1 MYDYRIGEK
10 FIIHSYKH
18 DGNIHRSW
26 DEAVLLDIKEDYLV
40 FGNERTKVVESDGRT
55 WRTREPAILFFYK
68 NDWFNVIGQLKYDG
82 IYYYCNMASPFI
94 IEDRTI
100 KYIDYDL
107 DLRVFPD
114 GAFKIL
120 DRGEYKYHKNKMHY
134 PNEIDFILKSDL
146 SKLID
151 VVRAKDGPFSHR
163 LINEY
168 YKKYNELIKE
178 ITYKE

>member
-26 DEAVLLDIKEDYLV
+26 DEAVLLEINDDYLV
-40 FGNERTKVVESDGRT
+40 FGNENTKVVESDGRT

-68 NDWFNVIGQLKYDG
+68 NDWYNVIGQMKHDG
-82 IYYYCNMASPFI
+82 IYYYCNMASPFV
-94 IEDRTI
+94 IEDKTI

-134 PNEIDFILKSDL
+134 PIEIDSILKNDL

-151 VVRAKDGPFSHR
+151 IVRVKEVPFSQEA
-163 LINEY
+163 INGY

-178 ITYKE
+178 ITYK

>member
-1 MYDYRIGEK
+1 MYDYHIGDK

-26 DEAVLLDIKEDYLV
+26 DEAVLLEITDDYLV
-40 FGNERTKVVESDGRT
+40 FGNNRTRVVESDGRS

-68 NDWFNVIGQLKYDG
+68 NNWYNVIGQLKYDG
-82 IYYYCNMASPFI
+82 IYYYCNLASPFV
-94 IEDRTI
+94 IEGKTI

-120 DRGEYKYHKNKMHY
+120 DRGEYKYHKNKMKY
-134 PNEIDFILKSDL
+134 SEKIDYIVKNDL
-146 SKLID
+146 SRLID
-151 VVRAKDGPFSHR
+151 IVRVKEGPFSHQV
-163 LINEY
+163 INEY
-168 YKKYNELIKE
+168 YKKYNELKK
-178 ITYKE
+178 ITSK